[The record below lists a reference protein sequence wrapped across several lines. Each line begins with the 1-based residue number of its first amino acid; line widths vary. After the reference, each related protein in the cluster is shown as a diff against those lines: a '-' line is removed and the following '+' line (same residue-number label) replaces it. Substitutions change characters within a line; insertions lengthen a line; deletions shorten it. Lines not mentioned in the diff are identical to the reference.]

1 MNSKFE
7 YRFIFLQLLVLIFI
21 LSIWEWGWEFNQWLV
36 EDYPRSVQK
45 LFLITIL
52 DPFFISQPSE
62 IWIRF
67 QEMSCFITKS
77 GQSTFFHQNEF
88 WQCIDKNRYHL
99 WGMTW
104 ATLYNTFWGFL
115 VGVSSGVLV
124 GLILGRSYVLAKI
137 FEPFIVAFNSLPRIA
152 LVPLIVLLFGLGDLS
167 KIMTA
172 WIIIYDGNS
181 RYDGFF
187 VCSNDSRSFVGLFRQ
202 THPVSSAPMAITA
215 FCRTL
220 DQK

>member
-1 MNSKFE
+1 MQKFFE
-7 YRFIFLQLLVLIFI
+7 YKYLFFRLLVLLLI
-21 LSIWEWGWEFNQWLV
+21 LAIWEWGWEWNQWLV
-36 EDYPRSVQK
+36 EGYTRSVQK
-45 LFLITIL
+45 WFLITIL

-62 IWIRF
+62 IWVRF

-124 GLILGRSYVLAKI
+124 GLMLGRSVVLAKI

-152 LVPLIVLLFGLGDLS
+152 LVPLIVLLFGLGDL
-167 KIMTA
+167 
-172 WIIIYDGNS
+172 
-181 RYDGFF
+181 
-187 VCSNDSRSFVGLFRQ
+187 
-202 THPVSSAPMAITA
+202 
-215 FCRTL
+215 
-220 DQK
+220 

>member
-1 MNSKFE
+1 M
-7 YRFIFLQLLVLIFI
+7 
-21 LSIWEWGWEFNQWLV
+21 EFNQWLV

-45 LFLITIL
+45 LFLITISTL
-52 DPFFISQPSE
+52 FHFQPSE

-67 QEMSCFITKS
+67 RRCPVSSPNPGNRLFPSKRV
-77 GQSTFFHQNEF
+77 

-172 WIIIYDGNS
+172 WIIVFFLVFSTLTKEPVPLIEIKLTLQSLWVLLIY
-181 RYDGFF
+181 R
-187 VCSNDSRSFVGLFRQ
+187 LQ
-202 THPVSSAPMAITA
+202 
-215 FCRTL
+215 
-220 DQK
+220 